1 MGSVQP
7 PKWSHNFLTPIT
19 KLQSHSSSLRP
30 VTKVFT
36 CWKWFIGYN
45 FGIDDPTE
53 SKFGTHEELIV
64 LNILKY
70 KCCVNNS
77 SDLSRDH
84 FAKICKLLT
93 NRWPVFSKS
102 RVRILYLVH
111 VLYPVRS
118 PWTAVRSPCFI
129 LPGNSAK
136 ARFGHHN
143 RTKGFPTIPHRRLR
157 RNYFLVSQFFTFG
170 FVDPDDIR
178 YPIAPKFPECAGWW
192 VDRWRG

>member
-7 PKWSHNFLTPIT
+7 PKWSHNFLTSIT

-30 VTKVFT
+30 VPKVFT

-45 FGIDDPTE
+45 FGIDDRTE
-53 SKFGTHEELIV
+53 SNFGTHEELIV

-93 NRWPVFSKS
+93 NWWPVFSKS
-102 RVRILYLVH
+102 GVRILYLVH

-118 PWTAVRSPCFI
+118 PGTAVRSPQSMFYTAWFCIRRSPKYPCRVLFAI
-129 LPGNSAK
+129 NWLQHKDNAIWCMLIWCMLNKLTSKVVYLGCISA
-136 ARFGHHN
+136 
-143 RTKGFPTIPHRRLR
+143 PL
-157 RNYFLVSQFFTFG
+157 Y
-170 FVDPDDIR
+170 
-178 YPIAPKFPECAGWW
+178 
-192 VDRWRG
+192 WR

>member
-45 FGIDDPTE
+45 FGIDDRTE

-93 NRWPVFSKS
+93 NWWPVFSKS
-102 RVRILYLVH
+102 GGRILYLVH

-118 PWTAVRSPCFI
+118 PCFI
-129 LPGNSAK
+129 LP
-136 ARFGHHN
+136 RFAFGVLQN
-143 RTKGFPTIPHRRLR
+143 TPAVFYLPYSDYSTKIIMQSDL
-157 RNYFLVSQFFTFG
+157 
-170 FVDPDDIR
+170 
-178 YPIAPKFPECAGWW
+178 C
-192 VDRWRG
+192 